1 MPFGISS
8 INIYSFRH
16 IVKKKIAFFHIF
28 LLFLVDTQTLLEYWQ
43 RAKEV
48 LDKKGEKWVWLSE
61 QAGISQPTLSK
72 MVNFDRYPDAHES
85 GRICKALN
93 VTNEYLL
100 TGNDPVKPN
109 LQGIIKELED
119 ITEKLRDI

>member
-1 MPFGISS
+1 MPNG
-8 INIYSFRH
+8 IYSIRIYSIRH
-16 IVKKKIAFFHIF
+16 IVKEKIAFFHIF
-28 LLFLVDTQTLLEYWQ
+28 FVFLVDNQIMLEYWQ
-43 RAKEV
+43 KAKEI

-72 MVNFDRYPDAHES
+72 MVNFDRYPDAQES

-109 LQGIIKELED
+109 LHKIIKELEN
-119 ITEKLRDI
+119 ITEKLKNI